1 MDGGIYRGPD
11 GGRRVKS
18 ISEFENLYIHRL
30 PVDMRKSINGL
41 TAIVQA
47 EMKLD
52 LRTSALFIFTNQRRT
67 HLKMIY
73 FDRSGFALWLKRL
86 EDSRFPW
93 PTNEEDETVRIKLKD
108 LESLLDGINVFTR
121 FRDVHFET
129 VV

>member
-1 MDGGIYRGPD
+1 M
-11 GGRRVKS
+11 KS
-18 ISEFENLYIHRL
+18 ISEFENLYIHRA

-41 TAIVQA
+41 TAIVQT

-52 LRTSALFIFTNQRRT
+52 LRRSSLFIFCNQRRT

-93 PTNEEDETVRIKLKD
+93 PTHFDEDTVKIELKD
-108 LESLLDGINVFTR
+108 LRLLLDGVNIFTR
-121 FRDVHFET
+121 FREVSFEH

>member
-1 MDGGIYRGPD
+1 
-11 GGRRVKS
+11 VKS
-18 ISEFENLYIHRL
+18 IAEFENLYIHRA

-52 LRTSALFIFTNQRRT
+52 LRTSSLFIFCNQRRT

-86 EDSRFPW
+86 ESSKFPW
-93 PTNEEDETVRIKLKD
+93 PTHFDDDTVKIELQD
-108 LESLLDGINVFTR
+108 LRCLLDGVNVFTR
-121 FRDVHFET
+121 FRDVHFEQ

>member
-1 MDGGIYRGPD
+1 M
-11 GGRRVKS
+11 KS

>member
-1 MDGGIYRGPD
+1 M
-11 GGRRVKS
+11 KS
-18 ISEFENLYIHRL
+18 IEEFENLYIHRV

-52 LRTSALFIFTNQRRT
+52 LRTSSLFIFCNQRRT

-93 PTNEEDETVRIKLKD
+93 PIHFDDDTVKIELKD
-108 LESLLDGINVFTR
+108 LRMLLDGINVFTR
-121 FRDVHFET
+121 FRDVHFEQ
-129 VV
+129 VF

>member
-1 MDGGIYRGPD
+1 M
-11 GGRRVKS
+11 KS
-18 ISEFENLYIHRL
+18 IAEFENLCIHRV

-41 TAIVQA
+41 TAIVEA
-47 EMKLD
+47 EMRLD
-52 LRTSALFIFTNQRRT
+52 LRTSSLFIFCNKPRT

-93 PTNEEDETVRIKLKD
+93 PTHFDEDTVKID
-108 LESLLDGINVFTR
+108 LDDLRSLLEGINVFTR
-121 FRDVHFET
+121 FRDVHFEK

>member
-1 MDGGIYRGPD
+1 M
-11 GGRRVKS
+11 KS
-18 ISEFENLYIHRL
+18 ISEFENLYIHRI

-47 EMKLD
+47 EMRLD
-52 LRTSALFIFTNQRRT
+52 LRTSSLFIFCNQRRT

-93 PTNEEDETVRIKLKD
+93 PTHFDEDTVKIELKD
-108 LESLLDGINVFTR
+108 LRLPLDGVNIFTR
-121 FRDVHFET
+121 FREVSFEH